1 MRAGVAGA
9 TLALLLA
16 TPASAQIFPAR
27 SGELGII
34 DVPDAEV
41 AGAAHNLLAAELRFD
56 RVAGSRSDF
65 GPLPAYLVTGVA
77 ERLDLGLTM
86 REWGQP
92 GDPRPGRM
100 LFGAAAK
107 LQLVPPVGGIPGAA
121 VSAVFDR
128 VNDAPVVAA
137 RAAVSTG
144 DLPVRL
150 AGFLG
155 FEAGMGAQGKKGV
168 AAGLAAGIP
177 LKEGLHLDAEA
188 LVGPQGPNLG
198 AAVRW
203 NATRAAGI
211 SFGANYLPKADG
223 LRVALTFAFW
233 PYRAKKEAAPPV
245 PERVANADTE
255 VEPQKGARSFTDDRP
270 HFRLRM
276 AWADA
281 SQIGQPRP
289 LQFGPFTA
297 QAAVVAVAGPVT
309 SGPRA
314 AVPTIEDLGEKQL
327 AESQALAGVRE
338 RRIQSTFEQ
347 LDAREKA
354 ALAERKRLEDR
365 ERELASRER
374 QLDGREQRIVRRGPT
389 PQIRQLES
397 LEQQLAAQER
407 QALAQE
413 RSFGPA
419 IEAAEGRVRDA
430 AARETVERQEAD
442 RLAASAAGAPARGQ
456 QLELRKQALAAKN
469 RQLAASEAR
478 LVARGEH
485 TDAVERQLPAFGQR
499 LDAKSRRLD
508 TRGERLDLL
517 ENPAAESRPTP
528 AAPKATEAAPA
539 APKDKAVFVMV
550 VKTPTAIVKEG
561 KAASAAPAPTSALQ
575 PGGAVEKAVAAA
587 TVVSFP
593 AAASQLSELDRETVD
608 NIVKL
613 AAKEGC
619 ELLIW
624 ARAKDPSLMAEAQRR
639 AAEIRERAM
648 SVGSLQASQIV
659 TRITTRPGAQGVDLV
674 VSALREAAKPAGMG
688 AAPAA
693 PAGPALAAGESGKRQ
708 IREAV
713 QAAQRSIEAC
723 VGERLA
729 TTKVERAEGVLKIT
743 VSGNGAV
750 ANIAASGGELA
761 GEQLEGCLTRA
772 SATWR
777 FPSADAS
784 YVVDVP
790 ISVMRGGER

>member
-1 MRAGVAGA
+1 MRPGVAGA
-9 TLALLLA
+9 ALVLLLA
-16 TPASAQIFPAR
+16 TPASAQSFPAR

-41 AGAAHNLLAAELRFD
+41 AGASHNLLAVELRSD
-56 RVAGSRSDF
+56 RVAGSPNDF
-65 GPLPAYLVTGVA
+65 GPLPAYAVLGVTDK
-77 ERLDLGLTM
+77 LDLGLTM

-92 GDPRPGRM
+92 GDPRPARM
-100 LFGAAAK
+100 LFGTAAK
-107 LQLVPPVGGIPGAA
+107 LQLLRPSDGIPGAA
-121 VSAVFDR
+121 ASVVLDR
-128 VNDAPVVAA
+128 VNDAGVVAG
-137 RAAVSTG
+137 RVAVSTS

-155 FEAGMGAQGKKGV
+155 FEVGTGAGGEKGAS
-168 AAGLAAGIP
+168 AGLAAAIP
-177 LKEGLHLDAEA
+177 LGNEFHLDAEA
-188 LVGPQGPNLG
+188 LTGPRGQNLG
-198 AAVRW
+198 AALRW
-203 NATRAAGI
+203 NGTRYTGV
-211 SFGANYLPKADG
+211 SLGANYLPKDHG
-223 LRVALTFAFW
+223 LRVSLTFVIW
-233 PYRAKKEAAPPV
+233 PARTKKADAPPV
-245 PERVANADTE
+245 PQRVAEKTGE
-255 VEPQKGARSFTDDRP
+255 EPQQARGFTDDRP

-281 SQIGQPRP
+281 STLGQPRR
-289 LQFGPFTA
+289 LQYGPFTPPA
-297 QAAVVAVAGPVT
+297 VTVVVAAPAT
-309 SGPRA
+309 TGPRA
-314 AVPTIEDLGEKQL
+314 AVPSIEDLAEKQL
-327 AESQALAGVRE
+327 AEKQALADARG

-374 QLDGREQRIVRRGPT
+374 QLDGREQRIVRRSPT

-419 IEAAEGRVRDA
+419 IEAAEGRARDA
-430 AARETVERQEAD
+430 AARETAERQEAD
-442 RLAASAAGAPARGQ
+442 RLAASVSGAPGRAQ

-469 RQLAASEAR
+469 RQLAASESR
-478 LVARGEH
+478 LVARGEQI
-485 TDAVERQLPAFGQR
+485 DAVERQLPAFGQR

-508 TRGERLDLL
+508 TRSERLDLL
-517 ENPAAESRPTP
+517 ENPAAEPRPAP
-528 AAPKATEAAPA
+528 AAPKTTEAAPA

-561 KAASAAPAPTSALQ
+561 KAASAAPSPTSALQ

-587 TVVSFP
+587 TVVAFP
-593 AAASQLSELDRETVD
+593 TPASQLSELDRETVD

-639 AAEIRERAM
+639 AAEIRERAT
-648 SVGSLQASQIV
+648 SVDSLRANQIV
-659 TRITTRPGAQGVDLV
+659 TRITTRPGAQGVEIV
-674 VSALREAAKPAGMG
+674 ISALRETAKPAGTA
-688 AAPAA
+688 AAPAT
-693 PAGPALAAGESGKRQ
+693 PAGPALAGGESGKRQ

-723 VGERLA
+723 IGERLA

-743 VSGNGAV
+743 VSTMGAV
-750 ANIAASGGELA
+750 SNIAASGGDLA

>member
-9 TLALLLA
+9 TLVLLLA
-16 TPASAQIFPAR
+16 TPASAQNFPAR

-65 GPLPAYLVTGVA
+65 GPLPAYLITGLHD
-77 ERLDLGLTM
+77 RLDLGLTM

-92 GDPRPGRM
+92 GDPRPARV
-100 LFGAAAK
+100 LFGTAAK
-107 LQLVPPVGGIPGAA
+107 FQLVPPVGGIPGAA

-128 VNDAPVVAA
+128 VNDLPVVAA
-137 RAAVSTG
+137 RVAMSTG
-144 DLPVRL
+144 DLPLRL

-155 FEAGMGAQGKKGV
+155 VEAGRGAQGKKGV
-168 AAGLAAGIP
+168 AAGLAAGLP
-177 LKEGLHLDAEA
+177 LKQDLHLEAEA
-188 LVGPQGPNLG
+188 LISPQGPNLG
-198 AAVRW
+198 AALRW
-203 NATRAAGI
+203 NATRTTGI
-211 SFGANYLPKADG
+211 SFGANYLPKDDG
-223 LRVALTFAFW
+223 LRVSLTFAFW
-233 PYRAKKEAAPPV
+233 PARAQKTDAAAVPQHVAERTEEEQKEA
-245 PERVANADTE
+245 R
-255 VEPQKGARSFTDDRP
+255 GFTDDRP

-281 SQIGQPRP
+281 SRLGQPRR
-289 LQFGPFTA
+289 LQFGPFTPPA
-297 QAAVVAVAGPVT
+297 DVAVAAPAT
-309 SGPRA
+309 TGPRA
-314 AVPTIEDLGEKQL
+314 AVPSIEDLAAKQL
-327 AESQALAGVRE
+327 AENQALADARG

-365 ERELASRER
+365 EREQ
-374 QLDGREQRIVRRGPT
+374 QLDGREQRIVRRSPT

-419 IEAAEGRVRDA
+419 IEAAEGRARDA
-430 AARETVERQEAD
+430 AARETAERQEAD
-442 RLAASAAGAPARGQ
+442 RLAASASVSGAAGRTQ

-469 RQLAASEAR
+469 RQLAASESR
-478 LVARGEH
+478 LVARGEQI
-485 TDAVERQLPAFGQR
+485 DAVERQLPAFGQR

-508 TRGERLDLL
+508 TRSERLDLL
-517 ENPAAESRPTP
+517 ENPAAESRPAP
-528 AAPKATEAAPA
+528 VAPKTTEAAPA

-561 KAASAAPAPTSALQ
+561 KAASAAPAPSSALQ

-587 TVVSFP
+587 TVVAFP
-593 AAASQLSELDRETVD
+593 TPASQLSELDRETVD

-624 ARAKDPSLMAEAQRR
+624 ARAKDPSSMAEAQRR
-639 AAEIRERAM
+639 AAEIRERAT
-648 SVGSLQASQIV
+648 SVGSLHANQIV
-659 TRITTRPGAQGVDLV
+659 TRITTRPGAQGVEIV
-674 VSALREAAKPAGMG
+674 ISALRETAKPAGAA
-688 AAPAA
+688 AAPAR
-693 PAGPALAAGESGKRQ
+693 PAGPALAGGESGKRQ

-723 VGERLA
+723 IGERLA
-729 TTKVERAEGVLKIT
+729 TTKVQRAEGVLKIT
-743 VSGNGAV
+743 VSTIGEV
-750 ANIAASGGELA
+750 ANIATSGGDLA

-772 SATWR
+772 SASWR
-777 FPSADAS
+777 FPSADAN
-784 YVVDVP
+784 YAVDVP
-790 ISVMRGGER
+790 ISVVRGGER

>member
-1 MRAGVAGA
+1 VRARVAGA
-9 TLALLLA
+9 TLVLLLA

-41 AGAAHNLLAAELRFD
+41 AGATHNLLAAELRFD

-65 GPLPAYLVTGVA
+65 GPLPAYIVVGIA
-77 ERLDLGLTM
+77 DRLDLGLTM

-92 GDPRPGRM
+92 GDPRPARM
-100 LFGAAAK
+100 LFGTAAK

-128 VNDAPVVAA
+128 VNDVPVVAG
-137 RAAVSTG
+137 RVAVSTG
-144 DLPVRL
+144 HLPVRL
-150 AGFLG
+150 AAFLG
-155 FEAGMGAQGKKGV
+155 FEVGMGAQGKKGG

-177 LKEGLHLDAEA
+177 LVEDLHLDAEA
-188 LVGPQGPNLG
+188 LIGPQGPNLG
-198 AAVRW
+198 AALRW
-203 NATRAAGI
+203 NATRTTGVSI
-211 SFGANYLPKADG
+211 GANYLPKDDG
-223 LRVALTFAFW
+223 LRVSLTFAFW
-233 PYRAKKEAAPPV
+233 PPRAKKEAAPPV
-245 PERVANADTE
+245 PERVASTDTE
-255 VEPQKGARSFTDDRP
+255 VEQQKRDRRFTDDRP

-281 SQIGQPRP
+281 SSLGQPRR
-289 LQFGPFTA
+289 LQYGPFTPP
-297 QAAVVAVAGPVT
+297 AAIAVAAPAT
-309 SGPRA
+309 TGPRA
-314 AVPTIEDLGEKQL
+314 AVPSIEDLAEKQL
-327 AESQALAGVRE
+327 AEKQALADARG

-354 ALAERKRLEDR
+354 ASAERKRLEDR

-374 QLDGREQRIVRRGPT
+374 QLDGREQRIVRRSPT

-419 IEAAEGRVRDA
+419 IEAAEGRARDA
-430 AARETVERQEAD
+430 AARETAERQEAD
-442 RLAASAAGAPARGQ
+442 RLAASVSGAPGRAQ

-469 RQLAASEAR
+469 RQLAASESR
-478 LVARGEH
+478 LVARGEQI
-485 TDAVERQLPAFGQR
+485 DAVERQLPAFGQR
-499 LDAKSRRLD
+499 LDATSRRLD
-508 TRGERLDLL
+508 TRSERLDLL
-517 ENPAAESRPTP
+517 ENPAAESRPAP
-528 AAPKATEAAPA
+528 AAPKTTEAAPA

-561 KAASAAPAPTSALQ
+561 KPASAAPSPSSALQ

-587 TVVSFP
+587 TVVAFP
-593 AAASQLSELDRETVD
+593 TPASQLSELDRETID

-613 AAKEGC
+613 AANEGC

-624 ARAKDPSLMAEAQRR
+624 ARAKDPSFMAEAQRR
-639 AAEIRERAM
+639 AAEIRERAT
-648 SVGSLQASQIV
+648 SVGSLHANQIV
-659 TRITTRPGAQGVDLV
+659 TRITTRPGAQGVEIV
-674 VSALREAAKPAGMG
+674 ISALRETAKPAGAA
-688 AAPAA
+688 AAPAR
-693 PAGPALAAGESGKRQ
+693 PAGPALAGGESGKRQ

-723 VGERLA
+723 IGERLT
-729 TTKVERAEGVLKIT
+729 TTKVQRAEGVLKIT
-743 VSGNGAV
+743 VSTRGEV
-750 ANIAASGGELA
+750 ANIATSGGDLA

-772 SATWR
+772 SASWR
-777 FPSADAS
+777 FPSADTNYA
-784 YVVDVP
+784 VDVP
-790 ISVMRGGER
+790 ISVVRGGER